1 VDLERRSS
9 VRSVLATTHLE
20 ELPMD
25 DAQKL
30 KRKAHEAR
38 LKAATTNSEDVSR
51 VMLSVA
57 GDLERQIG
65 QLEATLVGRNIP

>member
-1 VDLERRSS
+1 
-9 VRSVLATTHLE
+9 
-20 ELPMD
+20 M
-25 DAQKL
+25 
-30 KRKAHEAR
+30 KAP